1 MIKRETWWSPDGDT
15 WIEHPAAW
23 YVAPL
28 RWLGS
33 FGQFVLDA
41 KIGADLGYSWPDAIR
56 FAWSIWGWQ
65 TARA

>member
-1 MIKRETWWSPDGDT
+1 MIKFAQSA
-15 WIEHPAAW
+15 HQ
-23 YVAPL
+23 
-28 RWLGS
+28 S
-33 FGQFVLDA
+33 VLDA